1 MKYLYKSIRA
11 KNNDLIRGVLNAPD
25 DFSENKKYPAIIFF
39 HGLMDDR
46 NGINYMSIQHA
57 KYLTAAGFLVYR
69 FDFRGCGE
77 SEGSFFDL
85 TFTRQIEDAQIIYDF
100 VENEKFVDKKNIFIR
115 AHSMGG
121 AVAIKLAQLK
131 DPKGLIL
138 YAPGSNYSLENSN
151 LIRSLDDLSKSQLLG
166 EKDLGGLRL
175 SAKIVEDSRKY
186 NFLEIAEEYKGK
198 VLMVRGGKDPVI
210 EKESMTLL
218 EDKFTDCKYIEIEN
232 VGHNFTSYEKR
243 LEIFALTNDF
253 IRENI

>member
-11 KNNDLIRGVLNAPD
+11 KNNDIIRGVLNTPD
-25 DFSENKKYPAIIFF
+25 NFCENKKYTAIIFF

-57 KYLTAAGFLVYR
+57 KYLTAAGYLVYR

-85 TFTRQIEDAQIIYDF
+85 TFTRQIEDGQSIYEF
-100 VENEKFVDKKNIFIR
+100 VENEEFVDRDKIFIR

-121 AVAIKLAQLK
+121 TVAIKLAQLK
-131 DPKGLIL
+131 NPKGLIL

-151 LIRSLDDLSKSQLLG
+151 LIKSLDKLSKSQGLG
-166 EKDLGGLRL
+166 EKDLGGIKL
-175 SAKIVEDSRKY
+175 SAKIVDDSRKY
-186 NFLEIAEEYKGK
+186 NFLTMAEDYKGK
-198 VLMVRGGKDPVI
+198 VIMIRGEKDPVI

-218 EDKFTDCKYIEIEN
+218 EKKFSDCKYIEIEN
-232 VGHNFTSYEKR
+232 IGHNFTSYEKR
-243 LEIFALTNDF
+243 LEMFELTNDF